1 MSLDEKE
8 FTAAMDYIVE
18 ALQEKGYDPY
28 AQLIG
33 YVEMNTPIYITG
45 HKGARKLIET
55 LDFEQVT
62 AYVRNM
68 KQ

>member
-1 MSLDEKE
+1 MDEKE

-28 AQLIG
+28 AQLTG
-33 YVEMNTPIYITG
+33 YVELNTPIYITS

-55 LDFEQVT
+55 LAFDRVK
-62 AYVRNM
+62 AYVKNM
-68 KQ
+68 KR